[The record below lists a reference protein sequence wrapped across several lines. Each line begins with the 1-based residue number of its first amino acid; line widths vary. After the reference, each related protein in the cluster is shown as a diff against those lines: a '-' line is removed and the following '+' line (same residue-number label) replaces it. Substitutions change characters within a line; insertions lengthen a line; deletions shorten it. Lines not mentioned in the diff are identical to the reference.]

1 MRAPAK
7 KISKRQPLRMQHKID
22 KKVKQHHR
30 KLKKEAKKMKAL
42 GIYKNKSSKGED
54 RLPNLYPFKK
64 KIIESLERKKKN
76 AAENERKA
84 KLLKDKED
92 QPLLDEMTIIEAN
105 DRSIVY
111 ESKFKLEEAK
121 YEAHENNKHNK
132 KFYREL
138 NQVLTASDI
147 ILEVLDARD
156 PMGCRNRE
164 LEAKILGMPG
174 EKKIILV
181 LNKIDLVPQQITQKW
196 VTQLRKEF
204 PTILFKANTQDQ
216 QSHLSSNNIFSN
228 SLNNKEELIDDLLKS
243 SKALGADNL
252 LQLIKNYSRD
262 DKIKH
267 AVTVGLIGYPNVGKS
282 SVINSLKRSKAVSVS
297 SVPGH
302 TKSMQEVFIDSK
314 VKLLDCPGV
323 IFSTADEKTLVLK
336 NIIKVGDVK
345 DPVGPMEDILA
356 KVNKSQLLIQYE
368 IADFSTPTE
377 FLTNIA
383 FRRGKLGKGGI
394 PDLQGAA
401 KMILQD
407 WNAGR
412 IQYFTLPPDDEMTME

>member
-1 MRAPAK
+1 
-7 KISKRQPLRMQHKID
+7 MQHKID

-228 SLNNKEELIDDLLKS
+228 SLNNKEELIEDLLKS